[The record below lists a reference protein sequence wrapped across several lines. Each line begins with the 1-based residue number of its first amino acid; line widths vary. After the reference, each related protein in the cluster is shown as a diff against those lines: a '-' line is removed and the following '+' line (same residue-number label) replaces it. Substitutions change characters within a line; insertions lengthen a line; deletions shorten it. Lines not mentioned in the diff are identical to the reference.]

1 MFSELSPEMQMVAV
15 IIGLAVLFILVM
27 LNHKRNQQKRQS
39 RKGKAFG
46 KSVSERRKNKKL

>member
-1 MFSELSPEMQMVAV
+1 MFSELSPEMQMIAV

-39 RKGKAFG
+39 RKDKAFG